1 MLRILYSDLRRTL
14 VNRLFI
20 GCLGAGIAYQVGTAV
35 LLKIIMW
42 FAFKENVTGED
53 ISFVYTSIGIFLV
66 TVSTLIIV
74 SDFSEGTM
82 RNKLISGAK
91 RSDVFISTIIT
102 SAFMGM
108 AQAATAFVTESI
120 LRLILGGELTSYT
133 IPELADFWII
143 LTLASVSIAVFSTSI
158 IMMIGGKKIAYFVGL
173 LLAFGFKVFSMDVI
187 DKLYPESGNVTLKGF
202 KLAFYTFYDRFVPYS
217 YFSVRPHWD
226 TGSYIIGCVGLMAI
240 STVIG
245 LLVFNKKELQ

>member
-20 GCLGAGIAYQVGTAV
+20 GCLSTNIAYQVGTAV
-35 LLKIIMW
+35 LLKMIMW
-42 FAFKENVTGED
+42 FAFKDNITGED
-53 ISFVYTSIGIFLV
+53 ISFVYSSIGIFLV

-91 RSDVFISTIIT
+91 RSDVFISTIFT
-102 SAFMGM
+102 SSFMGM

-120 LRLILGGELTSYT
+120 LRFFLGGELISYT

-143 LTLASVSIAVFSTSI
+143 LTLASVSVAVFSTSM

-173 LLAFGFKVFSMDVI
+173 LIAFAFKIISMEVT
-187 DKLYPESGNVTLKGF
+187 DKLYPDSGNVTLTGF
-202 KLAFYTFYDRFVPYS
+202 KLAIYTFYDRFVPYA
-217 YFSVRPHWD
+217 YFSIRPHWD
-226 TGSYIIGCVGLMAI
+226 TGSYILGCVGLMAI
-240 STVIG
+240 STIIG